1 VRELVRTNDAVL
13 VSAIQALLDAAD
25 IPHVVLDQNMSVL
38 EGSLGILPRRILVH
52 DEHQESARRLLEDAG
67 LSHELRPS
75 AAAGQEELTDDAV
88 LGGRLRLKQ
97 KRRGHRVGHDAILL
111 AAATG
116 ARNGDR
122 VVDLGAGVGAAGL
135 ALAVRV
141 SGASVTLVEVD
152 LELAAIA
159 AENIER
165 NGVADRARAVVL
177 DVAAPAEAFAAAGLG
192 PGGAD
197 HVLMNP
203 PFNDPS
209 RQRVSPDQDRSLAH
223 AAPEASLAD
232 WVAAAA
238 WLVHSA
244 GMLTMI
250 WRADGLAH
258 VLASVS
264 KSFGGLVVLPVHGRA
279 GEPAIRILVQATK
292 GSSAPLRLLPGFMLN
307 DRSGRPTAEAEA
319 VLRAAAAL
327 PMTDG

>member
-1 VRELVRTNDAVL
+1 MRELVRTNDPVL

-38 EGSLGILPRRILVH
+38 EGSLGILPRRILVD
-52 DEHQESARRLLEDAG
+52 DEHQESARRLLEEAG
-67 LSHELRPS
+67 LSHELRPP
-75 AAAGQEELTDDAV
+75 AAGQADLTDDAV

-116 ARNGDR
+116 ARSGDR
-122 VVDLGAGVGAAGL
+122 AIDLGAGVGAAGL

-141 SGASVTLVEVD
+141 SDVAVTLVEVD
-152 LELAAIA
+152 PELAGIA
-159 AENIER
+159 AENIVR
-165 NGVADRARAVVL
+165 NGLSARASAVVL
-177 DVAAPAEAFAAAGLG
+177 DVSAPADAFAAAGLG

-223 AAPEASLAD
+223 AAPEAALAD

-264 KSFGGLVVLPVHGRA
+264 ESFGGLVVLPVHGRA
-279 GEPAIRILVQATK
+279 GDPAIRILVQAAK